1 VDYITVDNM
10 EVDNMEVVVDNN
22 DLSNTDDAKDT
33 YPYFVYSLSSYPLV
47 LVPYISSVDVSLP
60 SLSVRSCMHFLLQP
74 RTQHTSHLY
83 PHDDNIDL
91 LV

>member
-1 VDYITVDNM
+1 MVAENISVDYIT
-10 EVDNMEVVVDNN
+10 VVVDNN
-22 DLSNTDDAKDT
+22 DLSNTDDAEDT
-33 YPYFVYSLSSYPLV
+33 YSSFVYSSSSYPLV